1 MSRPPFRAE
10 LNLTFAGIERL
21 DTDLVAKTLSQIGD
35 PAIPAVTTLLKSEDA
50 GMRYRATLIL
60 LNIASPAARKA
71 LQDRLPHETDPEVKK
86 LILDSLRS

>member
-1 MSRPPFRAE
+1 M
-10 LNLTFAGIERL
+10 RL
-21 DTDLVAKTLSQIGD
+21 ENDIVSKTLSQIGD
-35 PAIPAVTTLLKSEDA
+35 PAIPAVTTLLKSGGA